1 MPDEKTSWDT
11 KTGLPDDF
19 DFIIKGAAFGYREE
33 YNRGES
39 ALLVWTGESPDED
52 ADEIIFP
59 LGKGWEV
66 VDDGASVQ
74 HPKRRQFIDV
84 SFMGML
90 INRVV
95 KELGVDMK
103 SRGPATSAEVWVGL
117 GFHMKR
123 EKFEFGSGIMEE
135 KGGKTEHLMPVAVIA
150 GKGKKAAAGKKTPAK
165 AAEKEEEAEATEA
178 PEVDAALMKK
188 LTNLAKAM
196 GTVGKFQ
203 EAAMNISDVAADEK
217 LMAEVLEDG
226 AKGFYAKH
234 HK

>member
-1 MPDEKTSWDT
+1 MPGEAKTSWDT

-19 DFIIKGAAFGYREE
+19 DFIIKGASFGYREE

-39 ALLVWTGESPDED
+39 ALLVWSGESPDED

-66 VDDGASVQ
+66 IDEGASVQ

-95 KELGVDMK
+95 KELGIDMK
-103 SRGPATSAEVWVGL
+103 SRGPATDASVWVGL

-150 GKGKKAAAGKKTPAK
+150 GKGKKAAAGKKAK
-165 AAEKEEEAEATEA
+165 ATEEETETTEA
-178 PEVDAALMKK
+178 PEIDAALLKK

-196 GTVGKFQ
+196 GMVGKFQ
-203 EAAMNISDVAADEK
+203 EAAMNISEVTADEK
-217 LMAEVLEDG
+217 LMAEVLDDG